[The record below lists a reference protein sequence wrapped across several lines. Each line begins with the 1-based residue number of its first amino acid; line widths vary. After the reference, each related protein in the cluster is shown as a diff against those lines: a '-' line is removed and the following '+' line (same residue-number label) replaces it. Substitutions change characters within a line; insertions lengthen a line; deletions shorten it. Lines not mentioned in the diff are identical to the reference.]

1 MKRFVLIPYNR
12 YQRLLST
19 NESSN
24 VAEKAKTSVSD
35 DEQTIIKSSEEEQNS
50 TKESQVTKT
59 KAENS
64 SLESLLPHFSKSIR
78 NRVKSLLTY
87 IQPHVSWNSKG
98 EVISKG
104 SVIPS
109 SNIVDLIKVHMKDYK
124 DFRPVGKDAFGEILL
139 ELNVPTSLLAASVRQ
154 QMGKGAIPPPPGIPV
169 KRKLP
174 QTSMPGRIKWLRL

>member
-1 MKRFVLIPYNR
+1 MKRFVLIPYDR

-35 DEQTIIKSSEEEQNS
+35 DEQTIIKSSEKELNG
-50 TKESQVTKT
+50 TKESQVTKPE
-59 KAENS
+59 AENS

-98 EVISKG
+98 EVILKG

-109 SNIVDLIKVHMKDYK
+109 SISSI
-124 DFRPVGKDAFGEILL
+124 
-139 ELNVPTSLLAASVRQ
+139 
-154 QMGKGAIPPPPGIPV
+154 
-169 KRKLP
+169 
-174 QTSMPGRIKWLRL
+174 